1 MTVKRAALVLAI
13 LPLLAGCTFIRPKPR
28 TPDGAPPSKTMG
40 YVGGKFDK
48 DTFVGFGFVVAD
60 EASKEEHVIE
70 VEKQS
75 VGLIAVPP
83 GRYRVV
89 AWVTWALTGEQLTRK
104 AIPSTS
110 AMGQVFETVP
120 GQVTFLGS
128 WSADREMGV
137 GSNTYTIQAKKLT
150 EAEAAQAL
158 AKAYPRF
165 AEAPVRCPMCM
176 K

>member
-1 MTVKRAALVLAI
+1 MTVKRAALLLAT

-60 EASKEEHVIE
+60 EARKDEHVIE

-75 VGLIAVPP
+75 VGLIALPP
-83 GRYRVV
+83 GRYQVV

-104 AIPSTS
+104 EIPSSS
-110 AMGQVFETVP
+110 AMGSPFDVAP
-120 GQVTFLGS
+120 GQVTFLGA
-128 WSADREMGV
+128 WSADRFGT
-137 GSNTYTIQAKKLT
+137 TYVIQAGKMT
-150 EAEAAQAL
+150 EAQAAQAL
-158 AKAYPRF
+158 GQAYPRF
-165 AEAPVRCPMCM
+165 AEAPVRCPMCVE
-176 K
+176 